1 MNGHYGVGGGIGIA
15 AGVSRSRCV
24 AELRLLPST
33 WHGVC
38 QEYVS
43 YPWGSLLE
51 VVHAS
56 ICFVERVQDRYA
68 LHFNTWRRVYRL

>member
-1 MNGHYGVGGGIGIA
+1 MGTMGGIA

-24 AELRLLPST
+24 AELLTSSHLHGTAFVENMSHTHGHPCSRLCML
-33 WHGVC
+33 
-38 QEYVS
+38 QF
-43 YPWGSLLE
+43 
-51 VVHAS
+51 AS